1 MSHSGRRICFEK
13 SKYIVYEPYRGLHV
27 AYHAKRF
34 CFSGRSKYQRIDII
48 DNDAYGRML
57 FLDDN
62 VQHTAYDSR
71 LFNEALCGTAKR
83 NEVARVIVLGGGSGQ
98 TVLALLESPSI
109 EHVTVVEIDPL
120 VVECCKKYIKGVD
133 QAFKDPRVRILIDD
147 AFKYLHSTDEKFDTT
162 IIDFTERP
170 FGIRSNLATMKQ
182 LYADIKEKCN
192 GRCSQYLGSSVELA
206 YNLRLRNLADSMC
219 KQVFST
225 VRYESV
231 FIPSFGAP
239 HRFMHAGYER

>member
-1 MSHSGRRICFEK
+1 MSNSGRRICFEK

-71 LFNEALCGTAKR
+71 IFNEALCGTAKR
-83 NEVARVIVLGGGSGQ
+83 NEAARVIVLGGGSGQ

-109 EHVTVVEIDPL
+109 EHVTVVEIDRL
-120 VVECCKKYIKGVD
+120 VVECCKKYIEGVD
-133 QAFKDPRVRILIDD
+133 HAFKDPRVRILIND
-147 AFKYLHSTDEKFDTT
+147 AFKYLHSTDEQFETA

-170 FGIRSNLATMKQ
+170 FRVRSNLVTMKQ
-182 LYADIKEKCN
+182 LYADIEEKCN
-192 GRCSQYLGSSVELA
+192 GCCSQYLGSSVELA
-206 YNLRLRNLADSMC
+206 YNRRLRYLADSEC
-219 KQVFST
+219 KRVFST

-239 HRFMHAGYER
+239 HRFMHAGYDR

>member
-1 MSHSGRRICFEK
+1 MSNTGRRVCFEK
-13 SKYIVYEPYRGLHV
+13 SKYIVYEPYHGLHI

-34 CFSGRSKYQRIDII
+34 RFSGRSKYQRIDII

-71 LFNEALCGTAKR
+71 IFNEALCSTAKR
-83 NEVARVIVLGGGSGQ
+83 NDAARVIVLGGGSGQ

-109 EHVTVVEIDPL
+109 EHITVVEIDPL
-120 VVECCKKYIKGVD
+120 VVECCRRYVKGVG
-133 QAFKDPRVRILIDD
+133 QAFKDPKVRILIDD
-147 AFKYLHSTDEKFDTT
+147 AFKYLHSTDEKFDTS

-170 FGIRSNLATMKQ
+170 FGIRSNLATLKQ

-192 GRCSQYLGSSVELA
+192 GCCSQYLGSSVELA
-206 YNLRLRNLADSMC
+206 YDRRLRNLMNSVC
-219 KQVFST
+219 KQAFSR

-231 FIPSFGAP
+231 FIPSFEIGRA
-239 HRFMHAGYER
+239 HV